1 MKIVL
6 FSNINFFSNQLA
18 LESQAKAN
26 FPFLPPS
33 FLKKSQGRYFPLF
46 FKEGLGEITP
56 PLF

>member
-26 FPFLPPS
+26 FPFLPAS
-33 FLKKSQGRYFPLF
+33 FLKRSQGRYFPLF
-46 FKEGLGEITP
+46 F
-56 PLF
+56 